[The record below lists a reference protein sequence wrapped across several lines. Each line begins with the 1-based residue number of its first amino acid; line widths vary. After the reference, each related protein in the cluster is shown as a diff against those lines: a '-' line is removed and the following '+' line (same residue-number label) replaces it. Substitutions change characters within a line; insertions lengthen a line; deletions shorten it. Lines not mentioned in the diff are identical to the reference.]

1 MTIGALSLQTRCPV
15 PTIRYRAP
23 IGSLPRPLRAANGQ
37 RTYRDEDLK
46 RLSLMS
52 LTLLMLLMSLTL
64 LIKRCRDFAPAFSS
78 TELKRP

>member
-15 PTIRYRAP
+15 PTIRYCAP

-52 LTLLMLLMSLTL
+52 LTLLMLLTL

>member
-1 MTIGALSLQTRCPV
+1 MTIGALSMQTRCPV
-15 PTIRYRAP
+15 PTIRYCAP
-23 IGSLPRPLRAANGQ
+23 IGPLPRPLRAANGQ

-46 RLSLMS
+46 RLS

>member
-52 LTLLMLLMSLTL
+52 LMSLTL

>member
-1 MTIGALSLQTRCPV
+1 MHLSTSTMTIGALPMQTRCPV
-15 PTIRYRAP
+15 PTIRYCAP
-23 IGSLPRPLRAANGQ
+23 IGPLPRPLRAANGQ

-52 LTLLMLLMSLTL
+52 LTLL
-64 LIKRCRDFAPAFSS
+64 IKRCRDFAPAFSS